1 MPKHSH
7 TTYGTNKLDNSTWK
21 QAQSEM
27 SARKKAAQE
36 YMDKQPML
44 TPYERGIVSCD
55 ERLADLDKSIADLKE
70 RLELMEMFG
79 EKLGSVCSSLNG
91 RLITD
96 KPDGAKAKTLLQI
109 SYEETTRNMIRLEK
123 TIYICKKNT
132 NSQIGKGWS
141 DKYEGLTM
149 NAMEII
155 EKMVE
160 AGLYSDSDY
169 ATYIGQANKQMEMM
183 RFICVPN

>member
-1 MPKHSH
+1 MPKQNH
-7 TTYGTNKLDNSTWK
+7 TKYGTNKLGNLSCRRADIELN
-21 QAQSEM
+21 
-27 SARKKAAQE
+27 ARKKLGQE
-36 YMDKQPML
+36 YLNQQPVL

-55 ERLADLDKSIADLKE
+55 ERLADLDQSIADLKQ
-70 RLELMEMFG
+70 RLDLMEMFG

-91 RLITD
+91 RLITE